1 MHHCLGE
8 RLVFAPI
15 PSPEALA
22 HLPNYDSH
30 NSSARASLRML
41 DIGCGTG
48 TFAIELAD
56 LYPSA
61 LIEATDLSPIQP
73 TFGPSN
79 TNFIIDDA
87 EQADWAVPH
96 SYYDYIHTR
105 FMLGSFKSYADVI
118 KRSLIY
124 CKEGAYMESQEVDM
138 LPYCWDGTMRDDWKM
153 KEWCELLIEASERAG
168 RSLEVAK
175 HLKRWYEEAGFV
187 DVQERVFRAPIGRWE
202 EEPHRKDLG
211 HWWVENWKLG
221 LQGFSLALLT
231 RGMSWSPEQVEVF
244 LVGVRKSFE
253 DPNVHAYHNVHV
265 VTGRKPTKEE
275 MLSMGRTGQKHGFDE
290 PRSPGPSQKRRSP
303 KLPRNRDE
311 NGQLEMF

>member
-15 PSPEALA
+15 PSPQSLA
-22 HLPNYDSH
+22 HHPTYDSH
-30 NSSARASLRML
+30 SSSAKASLRML

-73 TFGPSN
+73 SYGPAN
-79 TNFIIDDA
+79 VNFIIDDA
-87 EQADWAVPH
+87 EQEDWAVPTG
-96 SYYDYIHTR
+96 YYDYIHTR
-105 FMLGSFKSYADVI
+105 FMLGSFKSYKDVI
-118 KRSLIY
+118 QRSFTY
-124 CKEGAYMESQEVDM
+124 CKEGGWMESQEVDM
-138 LPYCWDGTMRDDWKM
+138 QPYCSDGSMPQGWKM
-153 KEWCELLIEASERAG
+153 KEWCELLIHASKVAA

-175 HLKRWYEEAGFV
+175 HLRQWYEEAGFV
-187 DVQERVFRAPIGRWE
+187 DITERVFRAPIGGWE
-202 EEPHRKDLG
+202 TDPRRKDLG

-231 RGMSWSPEQVEVF
+231 RDMDWSPVEVEVF
-244 LVGVRKSFE
+244 LVGVRKSLE
-253 DPNVHAYHNVHV
+253 DASVHAYHNVHV

-275 MLSMGRTGQKHGFDE
+275 TLRMGRTGQKHSFE
-290 PRSPGPSQKRRSP
+290 PGSPEPSQKRRSP
-303 KLPRNRDE
+303 MIPKRIDE
-311 NGQLEMF
+311 NSR